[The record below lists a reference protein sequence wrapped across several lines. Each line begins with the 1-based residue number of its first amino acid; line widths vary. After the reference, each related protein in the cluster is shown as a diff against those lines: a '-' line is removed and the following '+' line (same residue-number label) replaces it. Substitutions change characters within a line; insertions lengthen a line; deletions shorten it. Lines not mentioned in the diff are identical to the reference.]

1 MDSSDI
7 ALVQASFARIFARKA
22 ELTDHFYKHLFARI
36 PEVESLFQ
44 GDFIKQKEMFT
55 TMLASTVRSL
65 SNYES
70 FEQLAKILASNHARF
85 HLSEAHMQNAA
96 QSLVAALHE
105 VMEGKLTP
113 EEEAAWTR
121 AIIKLTSM
129 MVTRPAKNAD

>member
-1 MDSSDI
+1 MDNSDI
-7 ALVQASFARIFARKA
+7 ALVQSSFARIFARKA
-22 ELTDHFYKHLFARI
+22 DLTDHFYKHLFERM
-36 PEVESLFQ
+36 PEVEALFH
-44 GDFIKQKEMFT
+44 GDFVKQKEMFT

-70 FEQLAKILASNHARF
+70 FAQLAEVLANSHARF
-85 HLSEAHMQNAA
+85 HLSEVHMQNAA

-121 AIIKLTSM
+121 AITKLTSM
-129 MVTRPAKNAD
+129 MVTRPVADAG